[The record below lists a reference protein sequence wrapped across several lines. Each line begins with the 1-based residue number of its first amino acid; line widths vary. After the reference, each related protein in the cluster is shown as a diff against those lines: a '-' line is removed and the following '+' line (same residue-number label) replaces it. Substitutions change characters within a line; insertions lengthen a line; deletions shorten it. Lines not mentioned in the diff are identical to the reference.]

1 MTTKVKFLITLAFMC
16 ISALSY
22 AQSDTLNLTLS
33 QAMAYATEFG
43 YQSVNAGRDIDI
55 AKKKVNETLAIG
67 LPQIS
72 VSGSHSNNLM
82 LAENQIQF
90 GDTIIR
96 TVFGTK
102 YSNTLGGRLD
112 QLLFDGSYL
121 VGLKASKVY
130 VKFSEETKEK
140 TEIELKQAVAEA
152 YFLTLVAQQ
161 NIHDFQVSLDINTKT
176 LLETKALYKSGFRE
190 DTDVDQI
197 KLMVNDSRRL
207 YLEAKRQLDVTMAVL
222 KFTMGYDID
231 RPLKIS
237 SSIDE
242 LLLSIPLS
250 PEVSNDVYSHIDYRL
265 ASVNIDLQDL
275 DIKNQRAQAMP
286 KLSAYLTYDYTY
298 YGQTMTDLSLTEG
311 SILGLAL
318 SVPLF
323 SSGQRTAQ
331 LNQKKLELEKL
342 ELKRNWIEQ
351 DLKRELLV
359 ARANLTNAK
368 ELYDNA
374 KESRDIAQRIYDK
387 SLLKF
392 KNGLLN
398 SLDLSQNQRS
408 MIEAV
413 ILFRGASMDYFKSY
427 IVWQKASANL

>member
-1 MTTKVKFLITLAFMC
+1 MTTKVKFLITLAFMF
-16 ISALSY
+16 ISALSH

-43 YQSVNAGRDIDI
+43 YQSVSASRDIDI

-67 LPQIS
+67 LPQIA
-72 VSGSHSNNLM
+72 VSGSHSNNL
-82 LAENQIQF
+82 LLQDNQIQF

-102 YSNTLGGRLD
+102 YSNTLGGRVD

-130 VKFSEETKEK
+130 VKFSEESKAK
-140 TEIELKQAVAEA
+140 TEIEIKQAVAEA
-152 YFLTLVAQQ
+152 YFLALVAQQ
-161 NIHDFQVSLDINTKT
+161 NIRDFEVSLDINTKT
-176 LLETKALYKSGFRE
+176 LVETKALYQNGFRE

-207 YLEAKRQLDVTMAVL
+207 YLEAQRQLEVTMAVL

-231 RPLKIS
+231 KPLKIS
-237 SSIDE
+237 STIDE
-242 LLLSIPLS
+242 LLVRIPVS
-250 PEVSNDVYSHIDYRL
+250 PEASNDVYSHIDYRL

-286 KLSAYLTYDYTY
+286 KLSAYLTYNYTY
-298 YGQTMTDLSLTEG
+298 YGQSMTDLSLTEG
-311 SILGLAL
+311 SIFGFAL

-342 ELKRNWIEQ
+342 ELERNWVEQ
-351 DLKRELLV
+351 DLKRELMV
-359 ARANLTNAK
+359 ARANLTNAM
-368 ELYDNA
+368 ELYGNA

-387 SLLKF
+387 SLVKF
-392 KNGLLN
+392 KNGLLS

-408 MIEAV
+408 V
-413 ILFRGASMDYFKSY
+413 IDALIMFRSASMDYFNSY
-427 IVWQKASANL
+427 IVWQKASARL